1 MSKSNKVFPTSYNS
15 DMLKKKVGEMTFFSQ
30 EIDQLLMTMDEKEI
44 SEDELINILIG
55 LKNMHENKLTT
66 IKNVIS
72 AMESRE

>member
-1 MSKSNKVFPTSYNS
+1 
-15 DMLKKKVGEMTFFSQ
+15 
-30 EIDQLLMTMDEKEI
+30 MTMDEKEI